1 MEKFNSWIFT
11 IAHNK
16 CMDDFS
22 FHNRALSVDP
32 ISNEQSNFS
41 PGLDDIVFDAIFIQ
55 KALDKLPTIQ
65 REIIFLDIIWKN
77 RAIK

>member
-16 CMDDFS
+16 CMDDFR
-22 FHNRALSVDP
+22 FHNRTLSVDT

-41 PGLDDIVFDAIFIQ
+41 PSLDDIVLDSISIQ
-55 KALDKLPTIQ
+55 KALEKLPTIQ
-65 REIIFLDIIWKN
+65 REIIFLYIIGES
-77 RAIK
+77 RTIK